1 MKISKNVFISSAVI
15 LLAASSGLVALAPA
29 QAFVSQTCQEQ
40 FCTAWFSPTGSIQT
54 WNPPINAINMSFEA
68 FGAEGGKNGGLG
80 GKVTGDFRTIPS
92 TLYVAVGSAG
102 KTGNSVVGGFN
113 GGGRSGSGSYVE
125 GSGGGA
131 SDIRTGLEIDS
142 RIVVAGGGGGNG
154 AGNTLPAGAGGAL
167 FASAGQDGQAK
178 AGGGGSQVSGG
189 AGGLANGSGTSGTA
203 GALSLGGNGGSSD
216 LYGGGGG
223 GGGYYGG
230 GGGGSDSDGCCL
242 DAGGGGGGSS
252 YANSMYISNVA
263 HTPGTKSG
271 NGLVKIQF
279 TLVPLFHSITT
290 QQTITNQSE
299 LNFQIQL
306 NAYFPNFAARH
317 VSITGD
323 TEGCEPGQLSGS
335 GLIFNYTLRNCG
347 DGQVGISIEENTI
360 SEPEYSGPEFSFS
373 SELVTVDRTSPEVLE
388 MQNTA
393 SEVVLS
399 LSEPV
404 LNFQDENLEF
414 TSASSACSLGPLTT
428 DDFQTFSATLLG
440 CEGIGYSVS
449 IAANSIFDAA
459 GNAGP
464 TALASV
470 SYAAPAT
477 ETSSAPGA
485 VITRRTPAVAGVAS
499 SQDLLDS
506 AQLDQAD
513 GKSKAADSELFTK
526 PEQRDQAAQSLTVV
540 SDSSQD
546 NASLLG
552 WAVGFGL
559 TGVLILAAG
568 IYIRRKGLPEM
579 LVS

>member
-1 MKISKNVFISSAVI
+1 
-15 LLAASSGLVALAPA
+15 
-29 QAFVSQTCQEQ
+29 
-40 FCTAWFSPTGSIQT
+40 
-54 WNPPINAINMSFEA
+54 MSFEA

-80 GKVTGDFRTIPS
+80 GKVSGDFRTIPS

-102 KTGNSVVGGFN
+102 KTGNSVAGGFN

-131 SDIRTGLEIDS
+131 SDIRTGLEIES

-154 AGNTLPAGAGGAL
+154 AGNTLPAGPGGEL
-167 FASAGQDGQAK
+167 YASAGQDGQAK
-178 AGGGGSQVSGG
+178 AGGGGSQVAGG

-223 GGGYYGG
+223 GGGYFGG
-230 GGGGSDSDGCCL
+230 GGGGSDRDGCCL

-252 YANSMYISNVA
+252 FANSLYIANVA

-271 NGLVKIQF
+271 NGLVKIQY
-279 TLVPLFHSITT
+279 TLLPLIHSITT
-290 QQTITNQSE
+290 QQTLTNQSE

-335 GLIFNYTLRNCG
+335 GLVFNYTLQNCG
-347 DGQVGISIEENTI
+347 DGQIGISIPENSI
-360 SEPEYSGPEFSFS
+360 SEPEYSGPETSYS

-393 SEVVLS
+393 SELVIF

-404 LNFQDENLEF
+404 LSFQDETLEF
-414 TSASSACSLGPLTT
+414 TSASSGCSLGTIAT
-428 DDFQTFSATLLG
+428 EDFQTFSAPLLG

-449 IAANSIFDAA
+449 IAANAISDAA

-470 SYAAPAT
+470 SYVAPAT

-485 VITRRTPAVAGVAS
+485 VVTTRRTPTGAASTQELQDS
-499 SQDLLDS
+499 SQLDE
-506 AQLDQAD
+506 AD
-513 GKSKAADSELFTK
+513 GQPRAADSELVTK

-546 NASLLG
+546 TASLLG
-552 WAVGFGL
+552 WAIGFGL
-559 TGVLILAAG
+559 TGILILAAG

-579 LVS
+579 LVR

>member
-1 MKISKNVFISSAVI
+1 MKISKNVLLTSAVVV
-15 LLAASSGLVALAPA
+15 LAASSGLVALAPA
-29 QAFVSQTCQEQ
+29 QAYVSQTCQDQ
-40 FCTAWFSPTGSIQT
+40 FCTAWFSPMGSVQT

-80 GKVTGDFRTIPS
+80 GKVSGDFRTIPS

-102 KTGNSVVGGFN
+102 KTGNSVAGGFN

-131 SDIRTGLEIDS
+131 SDIRTGLEIES

-178 AGGGGSQVSGG
+178 AGGGGSQVAGG

-252 YANSMYISNVA
+252 FANSMYIANVA

-271 NGLVKIQF
+271 NGLVKIQY
-279 TLVPLFHSITT
+279 TLLPLIHSITT
-290 QQTITNQSE
+290 QQTLTNQSE

-317 VSITGD
+317 ISITGD

-335 GLIFNYTLRNCG
+335 GLVFNYTLSNCG
-347 DGQVGISIEENTI
+347 DGQIGISIPENSI
-360 SEPEYSGPEFSFS
+360 SEPEYSGPETSYS
-373 SELVTVDRTSPEVLE
+373 SEVVTVDRTSPEVLD
-388 MQNTA
+388 MHNTA
-393 SEVVLS
+393 SELVIF

-404 LNFQDENLEF
+404 LSIQDENLEF
-414 TSASSACSLGPLTT
+414 ISGSSGCTLGTIAT
-428 DDFQTFSATLLG
+428 EDFQTFSAPLLG

-449 IAANSIFDAA
+449 IAANAISDAA
-459 GNAGP
+459 GNFGP
-464 TALASV
+464 TALASISYVAPV
-470 SYAAPAT
+470 SQ
-477 ETSSAPGA
+477 TSSAPGA
-485 VITRRTPAVAGVAS
+485 VVTTRRTPTGAAS
-499 SQDLLDS
+499 TQELQDS
-506 AQLDQAD
+506 RQLDEAD
-513 GKSKAADSELFTK
+513 DQSRAADSELFTNPDK
-526 PEQRDQAAQSLTVV
+526 RDQAAQSLTVV

-552 WAVGFGL
+552 WAIGFGL
-559 TGVLILAAG
+559 TGILILAAG

>member
-1 MKISKNVFISSAVI
+1 
-15 LLAASSGLVALAPA
+15 
-29 QAFVSQTCQEQ
+29 
-40 FCTAWFSPTGSIQT
+40 
-54 WNPPINAINMSFEA
+54 MSFEA

-80 GKVTGDFRTIPS
+80 GKVSGDFRTIPS

-102 KTGNSVVGGFN
+102 KTGNSVAGGFN

-131 SDIRTGLEIDS
+131 SDIRTGLEIES

-154 AGNTLPAGAGGAL
+154 AGNTLPAGPGGEL

-178 AGGGGSQVSGG
+178 AGGGGSQVAGG

-252 YANSMYISNVA
+252 FANSMYIANVA

-271 NGLVKIQF
+271 NGLVKIQY
-279 TLVPLFHSITT
+279 TLLPLIHSITT
-290 QQTITNQSE
+290 QQTLTNQSE

-335 GLIFNYTLRNCG
+335 GLVFNFTLSNCG
-347 DGQVGISIEENTI
+347 DGQIGISIPENSI
-360 SEPEYSGPEFSFS
+360 SEPEYSGPETSYS
-373 SELVTVDRTSPEVLE
+373 SEVVTVDRTSPEVLD
-388 MQNTA
+388 MHNTA
-393 SEVVLS
+393 SELVIF

-404 LNFQDENLEF
+404 LSFQDENLEF
-414 TSASSACSLGPLTT
+414 ISGSSGCTLGTIAT
-428 DDFQTFSATLLG
+428 EDFQTFSAPLLG

-449 IAANSIFDAA
+449 IAANAISDAA
-459 GNAGP
+459 GNFGP
-464 TALASV
+464 TALASISYVAPV
-470 SYAAPAT
+470 SQ
-477 ETSSAPGA
+477 TSSAPGA
-485 VITRRTPAVAGVAS
+485 VVTTRRTPTGAAS
-499 SQDLLDS
+499 TQELQDS
-506 AQLDQAD
+506 RQLDEAD
-513 GKSKAADSELFTK
+513 DQSRAADSELFTK

-552 WAVGFGL
+552 WAIGFGL
-559 TGVLILAAG
+559 TGILILAAG

>member
-1 MKISKNVFISSAVI
+1 
-15 LLAASSGLVALAPA
+15 
-29 QAFVSQTCQEQ
+29 
-40 FCTAWFSPTGSIQT
+40 
-54 WNPPINAINMSFEA
+54 MSFEA

-80 GKVTGDFRTIPS
+80 GKVSGDFRTIPS

-102 KTGNSVVGGFN
+102 KTGNSVAGGFN

-131 SDIRTGLEIDS
+131 SDIRTGLEIES

-178 AGGGGSQVSGG
+178 AGGGGSQEAGG

-252 YANSMYISNVA
+252 FANSMYIANVA

-271 NGLVKIQF
+271 NGLVKIQY
-279 TLVPLFHSITT
+279 TLLPLIHSITT
-290 QQTITNQSE
+290 QQTLTNQSE

-317 VSITGD
+317 ISITGD

-335 GLIFNYTLRNCG
+335 GLVFNYTLSNCG
-347 DGQVGISIEENTI
+347 DGQIGISIPENSI
-360 SEPEYSGPEFSFS
+360 SEPEYSGPETSYS

-393 SEVVLS
+393 SELLIF

-404 LNFQDENLEF
+404 LSFQDETLEF
-414 TSASSACSLGPLTT
+414 TSASSGCSMGTIAT
-428 DDFQTFSATLLG
+428 EDFQTFSAPLLG

-449 IAANSIFDAA
+449 IAANSISDAA

-470 SYAAPAT
+470 SYAAPASQ
-477 ETSSAPGA
+477 TSSAPGA
-485 VITRRTPAVAGVAS
+485 VVTTRRTPTGAAS
-499 SQDLLDS
+499 TQDLQTPKERDE
-506 AQLDQAD
+506 AD
-513 GKSKAADSELFTK
+513 GQSRAADSELFTK

-552 WAVGFGL
+552 WAIGFGL
-559 TGVLILAAG
+559 TGILILAAG

>member
-1 MKISKNVFISSAVI
+1 MKISKNVVLTSAVVV
-15 LLAASSGLVALAPA
+15 LAASSGLVALAPA
-29 QAFVSQTCQEQ
+29 QAYVSQTCQDQ
-40 FCTAWFSPTGSIQT
+40 FCTAWFSPTGSVQT

-80 GKVTGDFRTIPS
+80 GKVSGDFRTIPS

-102 KTGNSVVGGFN
+102 KTGNSVAGGFN

-131 SDIRTGLEIDS
+131 SDIRTGLEIES

-154 AGNTLPAGAGGAL
+154 AGNTLPAGAGGEL

-178 AGGGGSQVSGG
+178 AGGGGSQEAGG

-203 GALSLGGNGGSSD
+203 GVLSLGGNGGSSD

-223 GGGYYGG
+223 GGGYFGG

-252 YANSMYISNVA
+252 FANSMYIANVA
-263 HTPGTKSG
+263 HTPGIKSG
-271 NGLVKIQF
+271 NGLVKIQY
-279 TLVPLFHSITT
+279 TLLPLIHSITT
-290 QQTITNQSE
+290 QQTLTNQSE

-306 NAYFPNFAARH
+306 NAYFLNFAARH

-335 GLIFNYTLRNCG
+335 GLVFNYTLSNCD
-347 DGQVGISIEENTI
+347 DGQIGISILENSI
-360 SEPEYSGPEFSFS
+360 SEPEYSGPETSYN
-373 SELVTVDRTSPEVLE
+373 SELVTVDRTNPEVLE

-393 SEVVLS
+393 SELLIF

-404 LNFQDENLEF
+404 FSFQDETLEF
-414 TSASSACSLGPLTT
+414 TSASSGCSLGTIAT
-428 DDFQTFSATLLG
+428 EDFQTFSAPLLG

-449 IAANSIFDAA
+449 LAANSISDAA

-470 SYAAPAT
+470 SYVAPASQ
-477 ETSSAPGA
+477 TSSAPGA
-485 VITRRTPAVAGVAS
+485 VVTTRRTPTGAAS
-499 SQDLLDS
+499 TQELQDS
-506 AQLDQAD
+506 RQLDEAD
-513 GKSKAADSELFTK
+513 DQSRAADSELFTK

-552 WAVGFGL
+552 WAIGFGL
-559 TGVLILAAG
+559 TGILILAAG

>member
-1 MKISKNVFISSAVI
+1 MKISKNIFISSAVI
-15 LLAASSGLVALAPA
+15 LLATSSGLVALAPA
-29 QAFVSQTCQEQ
+29 QAYVSQTCQDQ
-40 FCTAWFSPTGSIQT
+40 FCTAWFSPMGSVQT

-102 KTGNSVVGGFN
+102 KTGNSVAGGFN

-131 SDIRTGLEIDS
+131 SDIRTGLEIES

-178 AGGGGSQVSGG
+178 AGGGGSQEAGG

-252 YANSMYISNVA
+252 FANSMYIANVA

-271 NGLVKIQF
+271 NGLVKIQY
-279 TLVPLFHSITT
+279 TLLPLIHSITT
-290 QQTITNQSE
+290 QQTLTNQSE

-335 GLIFNYTLRNCG
+335 GLVFNYTLQNCG
-347 DGQVGISIEENTI
+347 DGQIGISIPENSI
-360 SEPEYSGPEFSFS
+360 SEPEYSGPETSYS

-393 SEVVLS
+393 SEILIF

-404 LNFQDENLEF
+404 LSFQDETLEF
-414 TSASSACSLGPLTT
+414 TSASSGCSLGTIET
-428 DDFQTFSATLLG
+428 EDFQTFSAPLLG

-449 IAANSIFDAA
+449 ISANSISDAA
-459 GNAGP
+459 GNTGP
-464 TALASV
+464 TALATI
-470 SYAAPAT
+470 SYVAPASQT
-477 ETSSAPGA
+477 NSAPGA
-485 VITRRTPAVAGVAS
+485 VVTTRRTPTGAAS
-499 SQDLLDS
+499 TQELQDSRKLDE
-506 AQLDQAD
+506 AD
-513 GKSKAADSELFTK
+513 GQSRAADSELFTK
-526 PEQRDQAAQSLTVV
+526 PEQRDQAAQSLTLV

-552 WAVGFGL
+552 WAIGFGL
-559 TGVLILAAG
+559 TGILILAAG